1 MKVVSLTTNND
12 IVEKTT
18 KKEHNA
24 LYTRKQPNHIVIGI
38 DIGCRISRFYVISR

>member
-38 DIGCRISRFYVISR
+38 DVLILVAGFQGFM

>member
-24 LYTRKQPNHIVIGI
+24 LYTHKQPNTLLSVA
-38 DIGCRISRFYVISR
+38 RFQRFM